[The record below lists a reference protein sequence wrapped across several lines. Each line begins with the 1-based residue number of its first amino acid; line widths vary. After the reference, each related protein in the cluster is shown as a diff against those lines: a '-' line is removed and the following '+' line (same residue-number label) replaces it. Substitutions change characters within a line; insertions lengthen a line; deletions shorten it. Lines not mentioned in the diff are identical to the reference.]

1 MITLQCKV
9 VCKKYQIN
17 YTDNVNSS
25 EERTAWVEMIRKGF
39 VLLDQSMGLKSD
51 RILIDRVSGAF
62 WERRQ
67 FK

>member
-1 MITLQCKV
+1 MINLQWKV
-9 VCKKYQIN
+9 VCKQYKIN
-17 YTDNVNSS
+17 STETVNSS
-25 EERTAWVEMIRKGF
+25 EERTVWVEMIRKGF
-39 VLLDQSMGLKSD
+39 VPLDQSMGLKSD